1 MKLNINK
8 IRTTPPNQEFG
19 FCVYGKPNNDVQAWI
34 EHWNLIAQESG
45 NFTNILIPDG
55 LDISNLFEPAKVYK
69 YVDGFSPNLNKHLH
83 IGHLSNLIIASA
95 LQNLGVGDN
104 FISIMGDTLEGD
116 VSKEDAF
123 LVYNDICKRF
133 KYQLGDI
140 YFASNMT
147 YEGNLL
153 KEGEG
158 EYEGTKYFDLE
169 DVKIVGIKSDGSTS
183 YFYQDVALASH
194 LNGSTL
200 YCTGFEQS
208 NHFQSLNELFPENK
222 HLGLG
227 LVMIDGMKM
236 SSRDGNVIYASEAI
250 NKLMLLFN
258 DEKVV
263 SNVLKG
269 QILKSNLDSVK
280 NIDTK
285 NLENPKNSPG
295 LYLSYTQAR
304 FKSAGVYP
312 NKDGKW
318 KSNKIH
324 LAYLRAKNNLE
335 PNILLKSLED
345 LCKEVNSMYGTHK
358 IEGNEENL
366 NMFQPYI
373 DDLYTGMKM
382 LGMYSIDSI
391 IRDVSPTGME
401 DYGTN

>member
-19 FCVYGKPNNDVQAWI
+19 FCVYGKPNSDVQKWI
-34 EHWNLIAQESG
+34 EHWNLIVQESG
-45 NFTNILIPDG
+45 DFTNILIPND

-95 LQNLGVGDN
+95 LQNMGVGEN
-104 FISIMGDTLEGD
+104 FISIMGDTLDGD
-116 VSKEDAF
+116 VTQEDAF
-123 LVYNDICKRF
+123 VVYNNICQEFNYK
-133 KYQLGDI
+133 LGEI
-140 YFASNMT
+140 YFASNMK
-147 YEGNLL
+147 YEGDLL
-153 KEGEG
+153 KDGEG

-169 DVKIVGIKSDGSTS
+169 DVKLVGVKSDGNTS

-200 YCTGFEQS
+200 YCTGFEQA
-208 NHFQSLNELFPENK
+208 NHFKALNELFPENE

-227 LVMIDGMKM
+227 LVMIDGQKM

-250 NKLMLLFN
+250 DKLMLLIN
-258 DEKVV
+258 DKKLVA
-263 SNVLKG
+263 NVLKG

-304 FKSAGVYP
+304 FKSAGIHP
-312 NKDGKW
+312 RKDSKW

-335 PNILLKSLED
+335 PNILLKALED
-345 LCKEVNSMYGTHK
+345 LCKEINGMYGTHK
-358 IEGNEENL
+358 IEGNEENGS
-366 NMFQPYI
+366 MFQPYL

-382 LGMYSIDSI
+382 LGMYSIDSV
-391 IRDVSPTGME
+391 IRDVSESGLE
-401 DYGTN
+401 YND